1 MTNSAVFNN
10 IIVTSSEGILLRRS
24 NMLDKA
30 QIERSVLYPAFLF
43 WGSGGKLWG
52 RERYGSADGKTEE

>member
-1 MTNSAVFNN
+1 
-10 IIVTSSEGILLRRS
+10 
-24 NMLDKA
+24 MLDKA

-52 RERYGSADGKTEE
+52 RERYGSADGKTEEYSVCCEK